1 MDFEKFEI
9 EKKINVSNILYVL
22 KLKYNLVIL
31 KAVFNKN
38 LKFKIEYISFINKI
52 VYLQKENTHKFFIM
66 M

>member
-22 KLKYNLVIL
+22 KLKYNLFIL

-52 VYLQKENTHKFFIM
+52 VYLQKKNTHKFFIM